1 MKYRTVQNV
10 SLTLKQQIQRTEF
23 MDLFFLISFKS
34 AIVTSVCA
42 CHTCLPAR
50 DSDHLQWLQS
60 TPNVVYMSLLH
71 KSLLAA
77 LIDFF
82 LITPQ
87 SPHSTLATLTLALS
101 PGVQMSLLYTLADES
116 VFLLLNPLP
125 GKMNL
130 LIDFDQRLGFKK
142 GRRDFWPFKWSD

>member
-1 MKYRTVQNV
+1 
-10 SLTLKQQIQRTEF
+10 
-23 MDLFFLISFKS
+23 
-34 AIVTSVCA
+34 
-42 CHTCLPAR
+42 
-50 DSDHLQWLQS
+50 
-60 TPNVVYMSLLH
+60 MSLLH

-82 LITPQ
+82 LITAQ

-130 LIDFDQRLGFKK
+130 LIDFDQRLVFKK
-142 GRRDFWPFKWSD
+142 GRRDF

>member
-1 MKYRTVQNV
+1 
-10 SLTLKQQIQRTEF
+10 
-23 MDLFFLISFKS
+23 
-34 AIVTSVCA
+34 
-42 CHTCLPAR
+42 
-50 DSDHLQWLQS
+50 
-60 TPNVVYMSLLH
+60 MSLLH

-87 SPHSTLATLTLALS
+87 SPHSTLATLTLS

-130 LIDFDQRLGFKK
+130 LIDFDQRLVFKK
-142 GRRDFWPFKWSD
+142 GRRDF

>member
-1 MKYRTVQNV
+1 
-10 SLTLKQQIQRTEF
+10 
-23 MDLFFLISFKS
+23 
-34 AIVTSVCA
+34 
-42 CHTCLPAR
+42 
-50 DSDHLQWLQS
+50 
-60 TPNVVYMSLLH
+60 MSLLH

-87 SPHSTLATLTLALS
+87 SPHSTLATLTLTLS

-130 LIDFDQRLGFKK
+130 LIDFDQRLVFKK
-142 GRRDFWPFKWSD
+142 GRRDF